1 MLPCAQKEV
10 NIFGCMLGKQ
20 NGQIIQQW
28 YYVTAFIKT
37 FKNLGS
43 VTWNQEIKWL
53 IRISVKLNTIS
64 AWYGKVLNY
73 ISCCFKC
80 ENFWWAITNSK

>member
-1 MLPCAQKEV
+1 MLPCAQKELD
-10 NIFGCMLGKQ
+10 IFGCMLGEQ

-43 VTWNQEIKWL
+43 VTWNQEIKGL
-53 IRISVKLNTIS
+53 IRISVKLNIIS
-64 AWYGKVLNY
+64 EWYGKVLNY

-80 ENFWWAITNSK
+80 EKCLWDITNSK